1 MPWTQE
7 PPLTHPRAGLAA
19 TICSAPAPGSGSRI
33 YALGGYDGN
42 NAVAT
47 VEAYDTAQKTWS
59 AIPSMPT
66 PRYYLGAASS
76 AGRLHA
82 LGGWDATF
90 TPGTTHEVYDPATN
104 AWSSQVAQ
112 LPTGRGAFG
121 AVTGPDGLIYVIGGQ
136 DPNNAFLATVEAY
149 DPAADTWITKAP
161 MQTPRRAMGA
171 VALPDGHIYAIGG
184 GGAKGWLNS
193 VEIFDIATNTW
204 TLGTHPL
211 PVATCVLGAA
221 VDPNGLIYAI
231 GGTVG
236 AVQYAADVYSYD
248 PSAPGWA
255 KRPPLSTGRASLAA
269 DTGPDGLVYAIGG
282 ASYPSG
288 AVFADVEAYSFD
300 KCDYIE
306 FQIGL
311 VGHEIEKELNLLALP
326 ELTPQQRAAIL
337 KQIAGLQAQQKNLLT
352 QLKYCWLVGG

>member
-1 MPWTQE
+1 
-7 PPLTHPRAGLAA
+7 LAA
-19 TICSAPAPGSGSRI
+19 ATCDAPTPGSGQRI
-33 YALGGYDGN
+33 YAIGGYDGN

-59 AIPSMPT
+59 TMPSMPT

-90 TPGTTHEVYDPATN
+90 TPGTAHEVYEPATN
-104 AWSSQVAQ
+104 AWSSQVAP
-112 LPTGRGAFG
+112 LPTGRGAFA

-149 DPAADTWITKAP
+149 DPAADTWISKAP

-171 VALPDGHIYAIGG
+171 VAGPGGLIYAIGG
-184 GGAKGWLNS
+184 GGAQGALAS
-193 VEIFDIATNTW
+193 VEVFNIATNTW
-204 TLGTHPL
+204 TLSPHPL
-211 PVATCVLGAA
+211 PAATCVLAAA
-221 VDPNGLIYAI
+221 VGPNGLIYAI
-231 GGTVG
+231 GGTR
-236 AVQYAADVYSYD
+236 AKSEYAADVYSYN

-255 KRPPLSTGRASLAA
+255 SQAPLLIGRASLAA

-282 ASYPSG
+282 SSFPSG
-288 AVFADVEAYSFD
+288 AAYADVEAYTFD

-306 FQIGL
+306 YQIEV
-311 VGHEIEKELNLLALP
+311 VGNEIDKELNLLELP
-326 ELTPQQRAAIL
+326 ELSPQQRAGVL
-337 KQIAGLQAQQKNLLT
+337 KQIGGLRLKLNNLLA
-352 QLKYCWLVGG
+352 QLKKCRAPLPPIGPTG